1 VGLRETKKE
10 RTRRDIAD
18 AAMRLFVQRGFARVT
33 VAEVAREANV
43 SEKTV
48 FNYFPTK
55 EDLFFD
61 EVDEREAALVEAVR
75 DRRPGESIPA
85 ALRRHQ
91 NVDCGRMCTE
101 GFAAFA
107 RLIEESPALRVK
119 ELEVMARLQKS
130 LASALEREAGCS
142 EVEARVASALLVGV
156 HWTFF
161 VTARERALE
170 GRFGPAAARKLRA
183 DLARAYELLEHG
195 LGNLGVD
202 AAPEGASDERALAG

>member
-1 VGLRETKKE
+1 VGLREVKKQ
-10 RTRRDIAD
+10 RTRQEIAD
-18 AAMRLFVQRGFARVT
+18 AAMRLFVARGFARVT
-33 VAEVAREANV
+33 VVDVAEEAGV

-61 EVDEREAALVEAVR
+61 EVDDREAALVAAIHA
-75 DRRPGESIPA
+75 RRPGESVTT

-91 NVDCGRMCTE
+91 TVDCGRMCTS

-107 RLIEESPALRVK
+107 RLIEESPALRAK
-119 ELEVMARLQKS
+119 ELEVMARFQRTLT
-130 LASALEREAGCS
+130 AALEAEVGCT
-142 EVEARVASALLVGV
+142 EVEARVAATLLVGV

-170 GRFGPAAARKLRA
+170 GRFGPAAARRLRA
-183 DLARAYELLEHG
+183 DLTRAYELLEHG
-195 LGNLGVD
+195 IGDLGSYPPRNAFPVR
-202 AAPEGASDERALAG
+202 ASS